1 MPREEKS
8 QIGWSESLRAHITPW
23 ITQDSVNSAGTQP
36 AQVSG
41 LQAAEET
48 EGWEGG
54 HWRLG
59 G

>member
-8 QIGWSESLRAHITPW
+8 QIGWSESLRAHITSW
-23 ITQDSVNSAGTQP
+23 IAQNSVNSAGTKA

-48 EGWEGG
+48 GGWEGG
-54 HWRLG
+54 H
-59 G
+59 